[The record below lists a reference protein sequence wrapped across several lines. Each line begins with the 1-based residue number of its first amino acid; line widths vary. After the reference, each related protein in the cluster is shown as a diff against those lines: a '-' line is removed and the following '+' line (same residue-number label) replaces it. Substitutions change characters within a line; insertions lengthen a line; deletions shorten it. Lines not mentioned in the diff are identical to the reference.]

1 MVVCTAAWRLTRYL
15 LVVEKDAVFQRLAED
30 GLPDALPLVM
40 VTAKGMPDL
49 ATRAF
54 CSRLL
59 VGGASSRGEQ
69 TQDRP
74 GSGGGMKPLTELLSQ
89 AGRQAGWEGDN
100 LSIKQSSEALL
111 VIDDAS
117 LP

>member
-1 MVVCTAAWRLTRYL
+1 MPLWLHIAPASCVLRYL
-15 LVVEKDAVFQRLAED
+15 LIVEKDAVFQRLAED

-59 VGGASSRGEQ
+59 VGVLDFQ
-69 TQDRP
+69 
-74 GSGGGMKPLTELLSQ
+74 
-89 AGRQAGWEGDN
+89 
-100 LSIKQSSEALL
+100 
-111 VIDDAS
+111 
-117 LP
+117 